1 MYRVNT
7 LALAVACALSSAVS
21 AQAVDTK
28 ESIEEVNVTVSPL
41 AKPADVVAAPV
52 SVLSGEALRQEAAGT
67 LGQTLNNQLGV
78 SNAAF
83 GSGVGLPV
91 IRGQSANRVK
101 VLNDNLD
108 VADASNTSSDHAI
121 SVEPLLAERI
131 EILRGPAALRYGSG
145 AIGGVVNV
153 LDGRIPS
160 EVPEEMEGA
169 VEMRHDTANSQDAG
183 VFRLTGGAGNV
194 AWYLDGVYRDN
205 DDTEIPGLAIREH
218 GEHEEHDHEEH
229 EGEEEHHEEEEF
241 NTDGFVGNTNARAK
255 SASAG
260 LSWVTDTGFL
270 GFSVN
275 RLENNY
281 GIPLGTHEHS
291 HEDEHEEDEHHED
304 EDHALEE
311 EHEEEHE
318 EHGEERVRIAM
329 TQTRYDIKGE
339 HRFNSEYW
347 DKLSVR
353 LGYNDYEH
361 VELESHGDHF
371 HEGTRFTNEAWE
383 SRVEL
388 THDNGGLWR
397 GAYGMQLSNKDFAAV
412 GDEAFVQPSNTQ
424 SIGLFTMKE
433 RAWGDWHLDL
443 GGRVEQV
450 TVDPEQG
457 ETQDFNLLGL
467 SGSIQYFLA
476 EHQHLSLGLT
486 HAERAPVAEELFAD
500 GAHLAEARYLEGEED
515 LDKEKSFNLELGYHH
530 HNQEA
535 SGWHAVQV
543 ETNLFYNRVTD
554 YIYAANTGEE
564 NHDEELAIYG
574 YTNRD
579 AVFYGAEA
587 SVRFPFAGGHYVELF
602 GDSVRASF
610 TSDLALH
617 HDEHEHEEE
626 ADHDEHEHEH
636 EEVADY
642 HRAVPRMPPLRVGLA
657 LGGNYDQLNWEL
669 RTTKAAAQDRAGAFE
684 ETTEGYTRMD
694 LTARYNLNLGG
705 TDAVLFASA
714 RNLLDEE
721 IRNSTSLLR
730 DFAPEAGRSVEAGI
744 RFQF

>member
-1 MYRVNT
+1 MFLEKYRVNT
-7 LALAVACALSSAVS
+7 LALAVACAFSSAASSAVS
-21 AQAVDTK
+21 AETVDSK

-41 AKPADVVAAPV
+41 AKPADAVAAPV
-52 SVLSGEALRQEAAGT
+52 TVLSGEALRQEAAGT

-78 SNAAF
+78 ANASF

-101 VLNDNLD
+101 VLSDNLD
-108 VADASNTSSDHAI
+108 VADASNTSSDHAA

-145 AIGGVVNV
+145 AIGGVVNI
-153 LDGRIPS
+153 LDGRIPT

-205 DDTEIPGLAIREH
+205 DDTQIPGLAIL
-218 GEHEEHDHEEH
+218 EHEEHEEH
-229 EGEEEHHEEEEF
+229 ADESTGEEVHEEEL

-260 LSWVTDTGFL
+260 LSWVTDTGL
-270 GFSVN
+270 VGFSVN

-281 GIPLGTHEHS
+281 GIPLGTHEHHHD
-291 HEDEHEEDEHHED
+291 HEDALHEGEE
-304 EDHALEE
+304 HALEE
-311 EHEEEHE
+311 EHEEP
-318 EHGEERVRIAM
+318 GEDAVRIDLA
-329 TQTRYDIKGE
+329 QTRYDLKGE

-361 VELESHGDHF
+361 VELDAGEP
-371 HEGTRFTNEAWE
+371 GTRFTNHAWE
-383 SRVEL
+383 SRVEM
-388 THDNGGLWR
+388 THDNGGQWR
-397 GAYGMQLSNKDFAAV
+397 GAYGLQLTDKDFAAV
-412 GDEAFVQPSNTQ
+412 GDEAFIQPSNTQ

-467 SGSIQYFLA
+467 SGAIQYFLA
-476 EHQHLSLGLT
+476 EHQHLSFGAT
-486 HAERAPVAEELFAD
+486 HAERAPVAEELFAE
-500 GAHLAEARYLEGEED
+500 GAHLAEARYIEGEED
-515 LDKEKSFNLELGYHH
+515 LNKEKSFNLELGYHH

-535 SGWHAVQV
+535 SGWHAMRV

-554 YIYAANTGEE
+554 YIYAANSGEE
-564 NHDEELAIYG
+564 NLDEELPIYG

-587 SVRFPFAGGHYVELF
+587 SMRLPFTGGHYVELF

-610 TSDLALH
+610 TSDLELH
-617 HDEHEHEEE
+617 HEEEEGEADHAHEHEEL
-626 ADHDEHEHEH
+626 AG
-636 EEVADY
+636 Y

-657 LGGNYDQLNWEL
+657 FGGNYDQLNWEL
-669 RTTKAAAQDRAGAFE
+669 RTTRAAAQERAGAFE
-684 ETTEGYTRMD
+684 EETEGYTRMD
-694 LTARYNLNLGG
+694 LTARYSLNLGG

>member
-7 LALAVACALSSAVS
+7 LALAVACALTSVASSAVAAGAS
-21 AQAVDTK
+21 AQATKTK

-41 AKPADVVAAPV
+41 AKPADAVAAPV

-67 LGQTLNNQLGV
+67 LGQTLNSQLGV
-78 SNAAF
+78 ANASF

-101 VLNDNLD
+101 VLSDNLD
-108 VADASNTSSDHAI
+108 VADASNTSSDHSV

-131 EILRGPAALRYGSG
+131 EILRGPATLRYGSG

-153 LDGRIPS
+153 LDGRIPT
-160 EVPEEMEGA
+160 EVPEAMEGA

-183 VFRLTGGAGNV
+183 IFRLSGGAGNL

-205 DDTEIPGLAIREH
+205 DDTQIPGLAIREH
-218 GEHEEHDHEEH
+218 DDHAHEEHDHEEH
-229 EGEEEHHEEEEF
+229 AGEEHHEEEEF

-275 RLENNY
+275 RIENNY
-281 GIPLGTHEHS
+281 GIPLGTHEH
-291 HEDEHEEDEHHED
+291 HHEEEHLE
-304 EDHALEE
+304 EEEHALEE
-311 EHEEEHE
+311 EHEHAEQ
-318 EHGEERVRIAM
+318 GEDAVRIALV
-329 TQTRYDIKGE
+329 QTRYDLKGE
-339 HRFNSEYW
+339 HRFNDEYW
-347 DKLSVR
+347 DKLSLR

-361 VELESHGDHF
+361 VELDAGEP
-371 HEGTRFTNEAWE
+371 GTRFTNQAWE

-388 THDNGGLWR
+388 THDDGGEWR
-397 GAYGMQLSNKDFAAV
+397 GAYGLQLSDKDFAAI
-412 GDEAFVQPSNTQ
+412 GDEAFIQPSNTR

-450 TVDPEQG
+450 TIDPEMG
-457 ETQDFNLLGL
+457 DTQDFNLAGL
-467 SGSIQYFLA
+467 SGALQYFLA
-476 EHQHLSLGLT
+476 EHQHLSFGAT
-486 HAERAPVAEELFAD
+486 HAERAPVAEELFAE
-500 GAHLAEARYLEGEED
+500 GPHLAEARYLEGEED
-515 LDKEKSFNLELGYHH
+515 LSKEKSFNLELGYHH
-530 HNQEA
+530 HNQDA
-535 SGWHAVQV
+535 SGWHAAKI
-543 ETNLFYNRVTD
+543 ETSLFYNRVTD

-564 NHDEELAIYG
+564 NLDEELPVYG

-587 SVRFPFAGGHYVELF
+587 SVQFPFAGGHYVELF

-617 HDEHEHEEE
+617 HDEHGVEGE
-626 ADHDEHEHEH
+626 ADHEHAHEH
-636 EEVADY
+636 EEMTDY
-642 HRAVPRMPPLRVGLA
+642 RRAVPRMPPLRVGLA
-657 LGGNYDQLNWEL
+657 FGGNYDQLNWEL
-669 RTTKAAAQDRAGAFE
+669 RTTRAAAQERAGAFE
-684 ETTEGYTRMD
+684 ETTEAYTRMD
-694 LTARYNLNLGG
+694 LTARYNVKLGG
-705 TDAVLFASA
+705 NDTVFFASA

-730 DFAPEAGRSVEAGI
+730 DFAPQAGRSVEAGV